1 MSGVSTLALFSLR
14 RIQFW
19 RGRLANN
26 IDIVSLCMFMFGLV
40 MIFQGLVSN
49 WGGLM
54 ATRFFLG
61 VFETGMFPG
70 CKCNRETNSSV

>member
-1 MSGVSTLALFSLR
+1 MSGVSLTSRLG
-14 RIQFW
+14 FW
-19 RGRLANN
+19 QQIADGY
-26 IDIVSLCMFMFGLV
+26 IVSFCMFMFGLV
-40 MIFQGLVSN
+40 MIFQGLVNN

-70 CKCNRETNSSV
+70 CE

>member
-1 MSGVSTLALFSLR
+1 
-14 RIQFW
+14 
-19 RGRLANN
+19 
-26 IDIVSLCMFMFGLV
+26 MFMFGLV

-49 WGGLM
+49 WSGLM

-70 CKCNRETNSSV
+70 CKYLQPQSKPFGSNADDNRQASI

>member
-1 MSGVSTLALFSLR
+1 
-14 RIQFW
+14 
-19 RGRLANN
+19 
-26 IDIVSLCMFMFGLV
+26 MFGLV
-40 MIFQGLVSN
+40 LLFQGLVQN

-70 CKCNRETNSSV
+70 CKCKYRQELLRQVLIAIDRFLFAGHVVHAL

>member
-1 MSGVSTLALFSLR
+1 
-14 RIQFW
+14 
-19 RGRLANN
+19 
-26 IDIVSLCMFMFGLV
+26 MFGLTLL
-40 MIFQGLVSN
+40 FQGLVKN

-70 CKCNRETNSSV
+70 CKSKYQQYILRQVLIVIARLLFVGHVVHTL